1 MFAHVPP
8 VYCVDVLTLK
18 TYVPTV
24 KLRSGHDVPDT
35 SPPTVIGVVVV
46 TGIDSGVTIDRE
58 TGTSVL
64 TTLDGAVG
72 PTVRSVPHATS
83 GNAPSATAPNAN
95 TVRALLTTSSPL
107 NQPAIRGRQP
117 GRIHEMC
124 HISAV

>member
-58 TGTSVL
+58 TGTTVL

-72 PTVRSVPHATS
+72 PTVRSVPHATRGS
-83 GNAPSATAPNAN
+83 VPSATAPIANAAC
-95 TVRALLTTSSPL
+95 VLFMAL
-107 NQPAIRGRQP
+107 A
-117 GRIHEMC
+117 
-124 HISAV
+124 